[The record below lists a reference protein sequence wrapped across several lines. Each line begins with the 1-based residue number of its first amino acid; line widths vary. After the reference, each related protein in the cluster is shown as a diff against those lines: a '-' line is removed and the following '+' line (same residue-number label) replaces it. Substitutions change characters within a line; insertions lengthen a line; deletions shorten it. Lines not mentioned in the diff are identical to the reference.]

1 MAEFRVPGFR
11 FRDGKEKSKI
21 RECSEGT
28 ICTLS
33 WREFKSMSKGAVELG
48 EFECRQGGNKVS
60 QLTLEHQGKEIAADR
75 AGTWQ
80 AVLRPQHDLCR
91 QSKDF
96 SINGGADHSRHI
108 LVFGDKGSGYDD
120 VKTGLCSTLGNPL
133 ARSVD
138 LASPHE
144 RACSEMSTRAW
155 RVRRLRCLRNAAPS
169 LASLACLRTLSAYW
183 RSAVRTSAARLRRR
197 DDVSVSA
204 SSSFEVASSIAI
216 VFIGTIISALLDC
229 AQGSGSIDRARG

>member
-1 MAEFRVPGFR
+1 
-11 FRDGKEKSKI
+11 
-21 RECSEGT
+21 
-28 ICTLS
+28 
-33 WREFKSMSKGAVELG
+33 MSKGAVELG

-108 LVFGDKGSGYDD
+108 LVFGDKGSRYDD

-155 RVRRLRCLRNAAPS
+155 RVRRLRCFRKIAPS
-169 LASLACLRTLSAYW
+169 LVSVARLRSFSAYW
-183 RSAVRTSAARLRRR
+183 RRAARTSAVRLRRR
-197 DDVSVSA
+197 DDVSVSL
-204 SSSFEVASSIAI
+204 SKSFEVASSIAI
-216 VFIGTIISALLDC
+216 VFIGRIISAVLDC